1 MYIKP
6 YQCYLFKYM
15 RLMLNRFEK
24 KVNLRKFDKF
34 VTEVQVN
41 AHELQDR
48 KRVVDE
54 V

>member
-1 MYIKP
+1 
-6 YQCYLFKYM
+6 M

-48 KRVVDE
+48 KKVVDE